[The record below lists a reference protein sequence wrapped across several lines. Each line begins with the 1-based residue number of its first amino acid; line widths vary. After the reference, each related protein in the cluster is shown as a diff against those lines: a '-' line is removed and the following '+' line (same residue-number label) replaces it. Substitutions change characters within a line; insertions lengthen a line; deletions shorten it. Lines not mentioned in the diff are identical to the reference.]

1 MSKKINNVGQT
12 LNTDGV
18 IKAMVEASKAEGNPI
33 LQKDAANCLNLLKKV
48 VADSLATGQK
58 VQLTGFLSFN
68 PSYRSARR
76 GNNVMTSEPM
86 DIPESVA
93 ISVRAGKTLRDVMK
107 SLDDS
112 IVKSIKELSQKN

>member
-1 MSKKINNVGQT
+1 MAKNNVGQT

-18 IKAMVEASKAEGNPI
+18 IKAMVEASKDAGTPI
-33 LQKDAANCLNLLKKV
+33 LHKDAANFLGLLKQV
-48 VADSLATGQK
+48 VADALATGQK

-107 SLDDS
+107 SLDAT
-112 IVKSIKELSQKN
+112 IVTSIKDLSKK

>member
-18 IKAMVEASKAEGNPI
+18 IKAMVEASKADGNPI